1 MRNTLVRLL
10 GWRGLLLYDDAI
22 MFDRW
27 LWLRRH
33 LGRGPVRT
41 LDAGSGS
48 GAFTLYASVAGNEA
62 VGISFDDRKNQT
74 ARARSKILNQ
84 ARVQFITCDLRRLSE
99 LAPSLGSFDQIMCLE
114 TIEHVRDDA
123 KLMRDLAAV
132 LRPGGQLLLTTPFSG
147 HPGLLGDRVSV
158 SEDGGHIRR
167 GYTHEELRELMND
180 AGLDITWQGY
190 IGAIT
195 SQALTNVQRW
205 ISRGNWFLAWMV
217 ILPLRT
223 VRALEPLV
231 KRIHHGPL
239 LSVAV
244 VATKRG

>member
-48 GAFTLYASVAGNEA
+48 GAFTLYACVAGNEA
-62 VGISFDDRKNQT
+62 VGISFDERKNQT
-74 ARARSKILNQ
+74 ARARSKILKQ
-84 ARVQFITCDLRRLSE
+84 ERVRFITGDLRKLDE
-99 LAPSLGSFDQIMCLE
+99 LAAGLGSFDQIMCLE
-114 TIEHVRDDA
+114 TIEHIQDDA
-123 KLMRDLAAV
+123 KLIRDLAAM
-132 LRPGGQLLLTTPFSG
+132 LRPAGRLLITTPFRG
-147 HPGLLGDRVSV
+147 HPGLLGDHVST
-158 SEDGGHIRR
+158 SEDGGHVRW
-167 GYTHEELRELMND
+167 GYTHGDLRELLND
-180 AGLDITWQGY
+180 ASLDIAWQGY

-195 SQALTNVQRW
+195 SQALTNLQRW
-205 ISRGNWFLAWMV
+205 LTVRNWILGWV
-217 ILPLRT
+217 VVLPLR
-223 VRALEPLV
+223 VLRGLEPLV
-231 KRIHHGPL
+231 ARIYHGPL

-244 VATKRG
+244 IATKRS